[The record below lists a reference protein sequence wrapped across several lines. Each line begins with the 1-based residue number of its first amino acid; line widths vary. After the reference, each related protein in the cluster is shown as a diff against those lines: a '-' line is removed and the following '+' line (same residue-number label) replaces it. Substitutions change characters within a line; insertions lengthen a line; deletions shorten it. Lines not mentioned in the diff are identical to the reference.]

1 MVSTALIIFTGL
13 RVAKEDKH
21 NNLLKGRLLKARSR
35 AVTAISDDNE
45 VSNHGGSSVYHMNSY
60 ENQIAVKRQE
70 EKPSKLRLRS
80 VAKRED
86 VKLPRRRLIN
96 CPTGTQVTEPESL
109 SLSPTSCDSE
119 EQTSSGESVEPEFAM
134 TPGNLDS
141 FSISIRAYTDADSL
155 SSSLDNVYGSHSL
168 SQNQCYEN
176 TPPLTSN
183 VLGVQ
188 EFSSLAQEYTPF
200 VQREHFDYY
209 DHHFFAQ
216 DGTLAPFVEGH
227 RAHDKVAELH
237 LATGSAHLN
246 HAINGNG
253 CFEAEYGLSRR
264 RDGTTTDL
272 IARDDGD
279 VDFSKWLLTVEAQDG
294 KDNSVVGQT
303 ESMLGGPR
311 VAIQQ
316 SHSEFDGG
324 PSGPR
329 IYPDVLGTSSVLWL
343 PRPYPTTHVRFS
355 Q

>member
-1 MVSTALIIFTGL
+1 MVLTALIIFTGL

-45 VSNHGGSSVYHMNSY
+45 VSSHDGSSVDHMNSY

-86 VKLPRRRLIN
+86 VKLPRRRIIN

-316 SHSEFDGG
+316 SHSEFDSG

-343 PRPYPTTHVRFS
+343 PRSYPTTHIRFS